1 MKKFIRFRVRWCYCI
16 LFATRPLISTHEFI
30 TLVGSRQRKSDKRR
44 ISAIYQPAEQNLLN
58 VENIFKD
65 TVDLRECTPENSL
78 NGLSRVQPNY
88 KTMKRM

>member
-1 MKKFIRFRVRWCYCI
+1 MHFIWYMPFD
-16 LFATRPLISTHEFI
+16 THEFF
-30 TLVGSRQRKSDKRR
+30 DECR

-65 TVDLRECTPENSL
+65 TVDLRECTSENSF
-78 NGLSRVQPNY
+78 NGLFGVQPNF